1 MFGLK
6 NSHLRRRHIQS
17 LDPEDIA
24 DYLKQQLDELPK
36 EKSLYAAWFRT
47 TVDPPHL
54 VKWVDEEVAKRWGPH
69 IAARI
74 WNIINVGFDGEVEQI
89 RNLKPHQLPITNRN
103 SVPGACAPVHN
114 LFHVSQALS
123 WIAGTRNTI
132 PERLEYV
139 KAIPQLM
146 EALTEVAEIA

>member
-1 MFGLK
+1 
-6 NSHLRRRHIQS
+6 
-17 LDPEDIA
+17 
-24 DYLKQQLDELPK
+24 
-36 EKSLYAAWFRT
+36 
-47 TVDPPHL
+47 
-54 VKWVDEEVAKRWGPH
+54 
-69 IAARI
+69 
-74 WNIINVGFDGEVEQI
+74 
-89 RNLKPHQLPITNRN
+89 
-103 SVPGACAPVHN
+103 VHN